1 MRSNGDWNEELRY
14 FEFKQ
19 IGAFENLDI
28 RKPLKGI
35 APTHNVQNLLEAQQ
49 NQSLKAA
56 LEERSN
62 EIKTKLTK
70 QKSNVGSRGSLPENT
85 VDIAHASVP
94 KRKHQRNFGF
104 AVRAS
109 RIEDA
114 TKDGAVSA
122 DLLNQ
127 LQHAHDPE
135 QKALRKKQS
144 FHPEGFARKRNSEAR
159 ASSPTKFELQ
169 RVIQRRKSN
178 YKNDL
183 VWIPEVDGVVHAS
196 ELASESSSEPAAS
209 SDSADEAFVAPAD
222 FRLEM
227 LNFVQSRAE
236 KSSFVLKKVR

>member
-1 MRSNGDWNEELRY
+1 MRY

-56 LEERSN
+56 LEERSS
-62 EIKTKLTK
+62 EMKTKLTK

-127 LQHAHDPE
+127 LQHAHDPKVE
-135 QKALRKKQS
+135 KALRKKTS
-144 FHPEGFARKRNSEAR
+144 FHPEGFARQASAKRNS
-159 ASSPTKFELQ
+159 ASTPTKFELQ

-196 ELASESSSEPAAS
+196 ELAIESSSEPDAS
-209 SDSADEAFVAPAD
+209 SDCADDAFVAPAD